1 MDEVGV
7 VRNRSGWFNA
17 GKWLKDLR
25 SDVES
30 GTESDHAVDMGDEG
44 LEFVEYPL
52 INSEERVIEEF
63 TKMVMIYHKKAA
75 SLYTV
80 MGRLNLFFDD
90 YPEELESLQNTQE
103 FELAYN
109 AELKILTLATSYSAP
124 CYLSGILGFS
134 LGLLS
139 HADDLEPPGGEL
151 WCKGSNLLGVEMEI
165 IEGDAKLIDSMTFY
179 RDNPMVPA
187 ETGFT
192 LVTNAIPKRNSSQ
205 IYCIAMAKKWIFE
218 EERIEGDDNDTS
230 GMPREKLSRMVP
242 RSLPMTCLL
251 MLYLFETQDSDVVDV
266 LTKHWGHYFKIY
278 EPLWSK
284 LKEFHFDWTRSIDL
298 HTLQLRARGEALPSS
313 SSSSSSPP
321 KLDFLHGKLKVTHVI

>member
-7 VRNRSGWFNA
+7 VRSRSGWFNA
-17 GKWLKDLR
+17 GKWLSDLR

-30 GTESDHAVDMGDEG
+30 GTESDHAVEMPEED

-90 YPEELESLQNTQE
+90 FQEEIESLQNTQE

-109 AELKILTLATSYSAP
+109 PELQIMTLASSYSAP
-124 CYLSGILGFS
+124 CYLSGLLGIS

-139 HADDLEPPGGEL
+139 HAEDLEPPGGEL
-151 WCKGSNLLGVEMEI
+151 WCKGSNLLGIEIEI
-165 IEGDAKLIDSMTFY
+165 IENDAKQLDSMTFY
-179 RDNPMVPA
+179 RSSPMMPA

-192 LVTNAIPKRNSSQ
+192 LVTNAIPKRNSTQ

-218 EERIEGDDNDTS
+218 EEKTDDNDTGFS
-230 GMPREKLSRMVP
+230 RENFSRLVP

-251 MLYLFETQDSDVVDV
+251 MLYLFETQDNEVVDV
-266 LTKHWGHYFKIY
+266 LVKHYGHYYKIN
-278 EPLWSK
+278 EPLWYK
-284 LKEFHFDWTRSIDL
+284 LKEFHYDWTRSVDL

-313 SSSSSSPP
+313 SVTEAPPP
-321 KLDFLHGKLKVTHVI
+321 KIDFLHGKLKVTHVI